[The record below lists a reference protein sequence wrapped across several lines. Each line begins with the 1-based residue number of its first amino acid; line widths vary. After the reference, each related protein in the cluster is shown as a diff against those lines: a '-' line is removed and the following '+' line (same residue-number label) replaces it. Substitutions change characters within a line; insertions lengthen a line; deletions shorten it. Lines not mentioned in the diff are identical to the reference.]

1 MDPDNLLIGKQPNGL
16 QSKIDRSKEIGCSE
30 PRMEITCGV
39 ERFCNA
45 VRETFDG
52 NRSISYHGRTV
63 KEFVEP

>member
-1 MDPDNLLIGKQPNGL
+1 
-16 QSKIDRSKEIGCSE
+16 
-30 PRMEITCGV
+30 MEITCGA
-39 ERFCNA
+39 ERFYNA

>member
-1 MDPDNLLIGKQPNGL
+1 MDPDNLLIGKQPTGL
-16 QSKIDRSKEIGCSE
+16 QSKIDISIEIGCSE
-30 PRMEITCGV
+30 PRMEITCGA
-39 ERFCNA
+39 ERFYNA